1 VPAEDNYHLAVVHA
15 LQKEGWRIVRQQ
27 VPLRIGERRLWIDIQ
42 AEKDNSGIIL
52 VEVKSLEGNSVV
64 EALRDAIGQYML
76 YRAALKYLHATPPR
90 LILAI
95 PEQSYNGIISEPLGN
110 LVIQEVNVNLLV
122 FDVDREVIVKWLP

>member
-1 VPAEDNYHLAVVHA
+1 
-15 LQKEGWRIVRQQ
+15 
-27 VPLRIGERRLWIDIQ
+27 
-42 AEKDNSGIIL
+42 
-52 VEVKSLEGNSVV
+52 VKSLEGNSVV